1 MVFCGFR
8 ERRKE
13 KEETGFVVLSGR
25 GTKNNKLLPS
35 VFRERKKKEKNK

>member
-13 KEETGFVVLSGR
+13 KEETGFVVVSGR
-25 GTKNNKLLPS
+25 ET
-35 VFRERKKKEKNK
+35 KKKQAAF